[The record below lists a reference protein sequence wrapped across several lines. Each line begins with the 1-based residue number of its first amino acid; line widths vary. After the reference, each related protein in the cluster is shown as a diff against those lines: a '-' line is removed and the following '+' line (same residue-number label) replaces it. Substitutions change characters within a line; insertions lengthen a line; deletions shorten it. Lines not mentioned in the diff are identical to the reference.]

1 MSIKMDKK
9 RQNKFKKL
17 FAAYRKFLGK
27 ISVLKSRQ
35 TKILKEMTEKKDK
48 QKADEILNS
57 IKNK

>member
-1 MSIKMDKK
+1 MDKK